1 MPLAIME
8 AMAKGLPVA
17 ATAISG
23 IPEELGVTGKLLPDG
38 QSARPR
44 LVAELAATLV
54 RWSGDAV
61 LRAEVGVAARSRA
74 ETMFREERMVEQT
87 RALIDAVLS
96 ALEKPKP
103 LAATA

>member
-1 MPLAIME
+1 
-8 AMAKGLPVA
+8 
-17 ATAISG
+17 
-23 IPEELGVTGKLLPDG
+23 
-38 QSARPR
+38 
-44 LVAELAATLV
+44 V

-87 RALIDAVLS
+87 RALIDAALS